1 MKSLPI
7 YSILQ
12 GLIALVWL
20 INGLLCK
27 ILNLVPRHQ
36 QIVERILGEPHARL
50 LTILIGIAEI
60 MMVVWIL
67 SRWNA
72 RLCAIT
78 QIVVIGVMNIIELI
92 FAKDLLLWGRLNI
105 VFAFAFMVL
114 IYLKEFRLKP
124 TKNNSSS

>member
-67 SRWNA
+67 SRWKS

-92 FAKDLLLWGRLNI
+92 LAKDLLLWGSLNI
-105 VFAFAFMVL
+105 VFAFTFMLL
-114 IYLKEFRLKP
+114 IYLNEFRLKP
-124 TKNNSSS
+124 TENNSSS

>member
-67 SRWNA
+67 SRWKS

-78 QIVVIGVMNIIELI
+78 QIAVIGVMNIIELI
-92 FAKDLLLWGRLNI
+92 LAKDLLLWGSLNI
-105 VFAFAFMVL
+105 VFAFTFMLL
-114 IYLKEFRLKP
+114 IYLNEFRLKP
-124 TKNNSSS
+124 TENNSSS

>member
-1 MKSLPI
+1 LKSLPI

-12 GLIALVWL
+12 GFIALVWL
-20 INGLLCK
+20 INGLGCK

-67 SRWNA
+67 SRWKG

-78 QIVVIGVMNIIELI
+78 QIAVIAMMNIIELTL
-92 FAKDLLLWGRLNI
+92 AKDLLLWGSLNI

-114 IYLKEFRLKP
+114 IYLNEFRLKP
-124 TKNNSSS
+124 TENNSSS

>member
-60 MMVVWIL
+60 MMVVLIL
-67 SRWNA
+67 SRWNT

-92 FAKDLLLWGRLNI
+92 LAEDLLLWGRLNI

-114 IYLKEFRLKP
+114 IYLNEFRLKP

>member
-67 SRWNA
+67 SRWKS

-78 QIVVIGVMNIIELI
+78 QIAVIAMMNIIELI
-92 FAKDLLLWGRLNI
+92 LAKDLLLWGSLNI
-105 VFAFAFMVL
+105 VFAFTFMLL
-114 IYLKEFRLKP
+114 IYLNEFRLKP
-124 TKNNSSS
+124 TENNSSS

>member
-92 FAKDLLLWGRLNI
+92 LAKDLLLWGRLNI